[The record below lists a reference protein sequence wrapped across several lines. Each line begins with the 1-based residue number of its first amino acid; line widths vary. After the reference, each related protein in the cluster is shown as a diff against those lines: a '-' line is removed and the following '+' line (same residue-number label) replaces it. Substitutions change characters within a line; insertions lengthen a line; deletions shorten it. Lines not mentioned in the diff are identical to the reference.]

1 MTTDDLNVG
10 VVDILVH
17 GVAISCLCAIL
28 FVLFTHIY
36 LAYIIFRFL
45 GKIMQA
51 FHEEIQRRLDA
62 EANLRRQLAQAHR
75 RLKANARK
83 AARKED
89 ESKLAYA
96 RQSNVIRHLN
106 FSLNE
111 AHLQIQELQRQDR
124 SAFLRGRVRGGRLRR
139 GGKKSSG
146 YHP

>member
-1 MTTDDLNVG
+1 
-10 VVDILVH
+10 
-17 GVAISCLCAIL
+17 
-28 FVLFTHIY
+28 
-36 LAYIIFRFL
+36 
-45 GKIMQA
+45 MQA

-139 GGKKSSG
+139 GGKKSSASVRKSHSDVG
-146 YHP
+146 VKTLSVKELVFQAGN